1 MGTMIR
7 LCSPAGMPTPDTLF
21 HAHLPLA
28 EKIAG
33 GYVNIPGVSMDDV
46 RAVAQGALNRAA
58 LAFDPARGEFE
69 PYAAQAIRNALNSL
83 HQKEARHAR
92 QIVPEADLAL
102 AAFTTTGGTAPG
114 QRLPDEFQDVLA
126 QVRSQESR
134 RVLEAVIGTLTDRTR
149 QILGLVAAGRSYAEI
164 GESLGISKQAA
175 HKAAATAMTQ
185 IREQLA
191 AQGFGGL
198 DSQGFLRTET
208 RESPP

>member
-1 MGTMIR
+1 
-7 LCSPAGMPTPDTLF
+7 MPDADSLF
-21 HAHLPLA
+21 RETLPLA
-28 EKIAG
+28 DKIAG
-33 GYVNIPGVSMDDV
+33 GYANIPGMTADDV
-46 RAVAQGALNRAA
+46 RVVAQAALLRAA
-58 LAFDPARGEFE
+58 RAFDPARGAFE

-83 HQKEARHAR
+83 YQKEARHAR

-102 AAFTTTGGTAPG
+102 AAFTTAGSTAPG

-134 RVLEAVIGTLTDRTR
+134 RVLEAVLATLPARTR
-149 QILGLVAAGRSYAEI
+149 HILGLVAAGRSYAEI

-175 HKAAATAMTQ
+175 HKAAASAMEQ

-198 DSQGFLRTET
+198 DSKGFLQTATNGTRHVPNQTE
-208 RESPP
+208 

>member
-1 MGTMIR
+1 MIE
-7 LCSPAGMPTPDTLF
+7 ADALF
-21 HAHLPLA
+21 HAHLSLA
-28 EKIAG
+28 EKIAS
-33 GYVNIPGVSMDDV
+33 GYANIPGVSMDDV
-46 RAVAQGALNRAA
+46 RAVAQAALNRAA
-58 LAFDPARGEFE
+58 RAFDPARGEFE

-102 AAFTTTGGTAPG
+102 AAFTTTGSTAPG

-134 RVLEAVIGTLTDRTR
+134 SVLEAVLATLPERTR

-164 GESLGISKQAA
+164 GDSLGISKQAA
-175 HKAAATAMTQ
+175 HKAATSAMTQ

-191 AQGFGGL
+191 TQGFGGL
-198 DSQGFLRTET
+198 DSQGMLRTAS
-208 RESPP
+208 RLPAK

>member
-1 MGTMIR
+1 
-7 LCSPAGMPTPDTLF
+7 MPDADTLF
-21 HAHLPLA
+21 REALPLA
-28 EKIAG
+28 DKIAG
-33 GYVNIPGVSMDDV
+33 SYANIPGMTSDDV
-46 RAVAQGALNRAA
+46 RAVAHAALHRAA
-58 LAFDPARGEFE
+58 LAFDPARGAFE
-69 PYAAQAIRNALNSL
+69 AYAARAIRNALNSL

-102 AAFTTTGGTAPG
+102 AAFTSAGSTAPG
-114 QRLPDEFQDVLA
+114 QRLPDEFQDVLT

-134 RVLEAVIGTLTDRTR
+134 RVLEAVLATLPARTR

-175 HKAAATAMTQ
+175 HKTATSAMTQ

-198 DSQGFLRTET
+198 DSKGFLQTAT
-208 RESPP
+208 RMPESLAASPQTKV